1 MNNLHRTAGLL
12 LFLSLVASLIAGCR
26 RSDSLDKCIYIGHF
40 PNVTHAQAL
49 VERRLQSRGEGF
61 LQKRLP
67 GYTFEWYTFNAGPS
81 AMEALFGKT
90 LDVTYVGPAPAINA
104 YAVSGGREV
113 RILAGAAKG
122 GSALLV
128 SGDSSITQAADFK
141 GNTIATPQLGNT
153 QDVAARAW
161 FRQNG
166 LSSNFGGIRGDVI
179 ILPTANAMMMQLLRQ
194 KSIAGCWTVEP
205 WVSRLEAQVDA
216 RIVLEEPE
224 AVTTILVGRREWV
237 RKHPQ
242 EATAL
247 KEAHREL
254 TRWMREHPVEAQTLV
269 VEELRELTQTYI
281 DPELIAR
288 SWERL
293 NFDTAIDLDGMLEF
307 VKNSR
312 CSGLLKSSVP
322 PITGMVEEH

>member
-1 MNNLHRTAGLL
+1 MNLLHRTVCLL
-12 LFLSLVASLIAGCR
+12 MFLSLAASLFTGCR
-26 RSDSLDKCIYIGHF
+26 RRSDNLDKHIFIGHF

-49 VERRLQSRGEGF
+49 VERRLQRRGEGF

-67 GYTFEWYTFNAGPS
+67 GYKFEWYTFNAGPS

-113 RILAGAAKG
+113 RLLAGAAKG

-128 SGDSSITQAADFK
+128 ENRSTISCAEDFK

-161 FRQNG
+161 FKQNG
-166 LSSNFGGIRGDVI
+166 LSTNLGGSRGDVT
-179 ILPTANAMMMQLLRQ
+179 ILPTANAMMPQLLQQ
-194 KSIAGCWTVEP
+194 KSIKGCWTVEP
-205 WVSRLEAQVDA
+205 WVSRLETQAGA

-224 AVTTILVGRREWV
+224 VVTTILVGRREWV
-237 RKHPQ
+237 RNHPQ
-242 EATAL
+242 EAAAL

-254 TRWMREHPVEAQTLV
+254 TEWIREHPAEAQALV
-269 VEELRELTQTYI
+269 VEELQELTQTYV

-288 SWERL
+288 SWGRL
-293 NFDTAIDLDGMLEF
+293 RFDTAIDLDGMREF
-307 VKNSR
+307 VENAHQ
-312 CSGLLKSSVP
+312 SGLLKSTML
-322 PITGMVEEH
+322 PIEGIQR